1 MRLSL
6 LILASSLALWGWQDD
21 GSAKARIKGIRDY
34 AKQGPGSIPRIA
46 PYLEDQD
53 EEVRFEAVKAI
64 AEIGTQRA
72 LDPLIAATNDAVAA
86 IQVRATDGLVNF
98 YLPGYLKTGLT
109 ASLKKS
115 TGALKSRFTDTNTDI
130 IEAYVTVRP
139 EVIVALGKLARGG
152 MSMEVRAN
160 AARAVGILRG
170 KAALPD
176 LYESLRSKDNAVLY
190 ESLIAIQ
197 KIRELESGP
206 KIQYLLNDLHDKVQ
220 IAAIET
226 TGMLRNKA
234 AISDLRTVL
243 ERARNVKIQRAAITA
258 LAMMP
263 DEQNRPLFQKYFQE
277 KDEGLR
283 GAAAEG
289 LGRLKNLSD
298 VPDIERAF
306 ESENKM
312 GARLSIAFAMVMLG
326 RTELSEFSPLQYL
339 INTLNSRSYRDSAE
353 PLLVECTRDK
363 AVREAVYPALS
374 SATATK
380 VEKLRLLRVLGE
392 SGDKDTMKVL
402 EPFKEDTDA
411 EIALE
416 GSKAVRSISARL
428 P

>member
-1 MRLSL
+1 
-6 LILASSLALWGWQDD
+6 
-21 GSAKARIKGIRDY
+21 
-34 AKQGPGSIPRIA
+34 
-46 PYLEDQD
+46 
-53 EEVRFEAVKAI
+53 
-64 AEIGTQRA
+64 
-72 LDPLIAATNDAVAA
+72 
-86 IQVRATDGLVNF
+86 
-98 YLPGYLKTGLT
+98 
-109 ASLKKS
+109 
-115 TGALKSRFTDTNTDI
+115 
-130 IEAYVTVRP
+130 
-139 EVIVALGKLARGG
+139 
-152 MSMEVRAN
+152 MEVRAN